1 MRKIRKPGL
10 YPQRTKELDQ
20 TETVLGIEKRWGFY
34 RGYLTD
40 VRSPI
45 PLTIVLGMTVAM
57 WALVYLIGAIGHPYK
72 PQMGLLQHA
81 SALVAT
87 PRPSDAAPRH

>member
-1 MRKIRKPGL
+1 M
-10 YPQRTKELDQ
+10 KELDQ
-20 TETVLGIEKRWGFY
+20 METAVGIEKRWGFY

-40 VRSPI
+40 ARSPI
-45 PLTIVLGMTVAM
+45 PLTIVVGTTVAM

-81 SALVAT
+81 STLVALS
-87 PRPSDAAPRH
+87 RASGEAPRH